1 MTANICK
8 DKMFKFGKTKV
19 AKVKF
24 YGAEK
29 LAKIWDVDVDKMF
42 ISKAIKTKNSSK
54 YLTGYLNDI
63 FRPLV
68 LILLKMSGYIK
79 NLRIINNKLR

>member
-1 MTANICK
+1 
-8 DKMFKFGKTKV
+8 MFKFGKTKV

-24 YGAEK
+24 YGSEK

-54 YLTGYLNDI
+54 YLIFKWHFKTISFDI
-63 FRPLV
+63 T
-68 LILLKMSGYIK
+68 
-79 NLRIINNKLR
+79 

>member
-1 MTANICK
+1 MTASICK

-54 YLTGYLNDI
+54 CLI
-63 FRPLV
+63 F
-68 LILLKMSGYIK
+68 K
-79 NLRIINNKLR
+79 